1 MNWGLKF
8 TPDGLAAARAE
19 SIVYELL
26 VAPCGDFLVC
36 SCSLRRLRLR
46 SSVELCHGHLLAV
59 FGMVAAK

>member
-1 MNWGLKF
+1 MNRGLKF
-8 TPDGLAAARAE
+8 TPDGLAAVRGE

-36 SCSLRRLRLR
+36 SFSLRRLRLR
-46 SSVELCHGHLLAV
+46 LSVVLCHGNLLAV